1 MQGKTYKHFLI
12 IIAFDIN
19 LFCYMQRIIFK
30 TSLMMLLQIFF
41 LDGAEWKKKK
51 KISATL
57 VHVVCETTKHF

>member
-51 KISATL
+51 D
-57 VHVVCETTKHF
+57 